1 MKGILNGWIAACAC
15 WGACGFASAQEF
27 TIEGRVP
34 GMRDGVSVA
43 LLCNHETLAETRV
56 KDGAFRLQGSVARP
70 EVCTFITNN
79 MELVQQH
86 GWPTDSICWTYTDV
100 FVDNVP
106 MTVQADSYA
115 DMRQDFNCTPSFRIT
130 GGEVQEDF
138 NAYNLMVYQRSGGD
152 AKKARTVREQA
163 AREFIKSHPHSAV
176 SLLFANECLERAY
189 ALTREEVDSLAAC
202 ILSVPADTARH
213 AEFLRLVD
221 RARKASAGSG
231 VVDLALEDTLGKPCN
246 LCEVIPVGKLVL
258 VDFWA
263 SWCGMCLGAMP
274 DIKELYEQYAP
285 DFAVI
290 GVSCD
295 EKVDA
300 WRGAME
306 RKPMPW
312 PEYRLTPQ
320 GFKDFFSKYGVG
332 NGVPYYMMVAP
343 DGRVLRKPGGV
354 EDIRRV
360 LENHFKRDSK

>member
-1 MKGILNGWIAACAC
+1 MLY
-15 WGACGFASAQEF
+15 
-27 TIEGRVP
+27 R
-34 GMRDGVSVA
+34 
-43 LLCNHETLAETRV
+43 
-56 KDGAFRLQGSVARP
+56 
-70 EVCTFITNN
+70 
-79 MELVQQH
+79 
-86 GWPTDSICWTYTDV
+86 
-100 FVDNVP
+100 
-106 MTVQADSYA
+106 
-115 DMRQDFNCTPSFRIT
+115 
-130 GGEVQEDF
+130 
-138 NAYNLMVYQRSGGD
+138 RSGGD
-152 AKKARTVREQA
+152 ARKAQAMREEV
-163 AREFIKSHPHSAV
+163 AREFIQGHPHSAV
-176 SLLFANECLERAY
+176 SLLFANEYLERAY

-306 RKPMPW
+306 RRPMPW